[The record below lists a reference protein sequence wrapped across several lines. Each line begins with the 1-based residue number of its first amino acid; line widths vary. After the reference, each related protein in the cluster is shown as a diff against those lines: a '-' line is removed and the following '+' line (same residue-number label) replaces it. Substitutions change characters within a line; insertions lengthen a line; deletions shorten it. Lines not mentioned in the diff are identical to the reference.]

1 MSRHDPRV
9 VVVGA
14 GPVGLTAALV
24 LARAGVTVTVMER
37 QPALDSRSR
46 AATFHPATLDLL
58 ARLEVAGDLIAAGI
72 VVDRLQWRSRRAVLA
87 EMDMGL
93 LNGLTRHPFRLHA
106 EQTTL
111 LELLADRL
119 RRHHKA
125 SLRLAAPVDVISD
138 RGRELRVRA
147 GGRWEAADYVIAA
160 DGAHSTVRTAL
171 DIPLTTIPYPTQALR
186 IFTDT
191 PLQELLPGLAPLTYV
206 RDRDVSCSLL
216 QLPDHWRIVLR
227 VPADAGPSPAAVV
240 ALARQAVGGDAP
252 RILDA
257 HTFRLA
263 RGVVPAF
270 RHERVLL
277 AGDAA
282 HVTTTAGGLNMNAG
296 IQEAAELGDVLA
308 AVLGDGAPEAA
319 LDAWAARRRR
329 IILEAVIPR
338 AEARVTG
345 VQDGDPR
352 RLRHAVT
359 RLCSIAADPAAARA
373 YLAEASLLDTLI
385 KPNEGRPDAHLAA
398 ETHR

>member
-1 MSRHDPRV
+1 MSRRDPRV

-14 GPVGLTAALV
+14 GPAGLTAALV
-24 LARAGVTVTVMER
+24 LARAGVAVTVMER
-37 QPALDSRSR
+37 QSALVSRSR

-58 ARLEVAGDLIAAGI
+58 ARLGTSEELVAAGTL
-72 VVDRLQWRSRRAVLA
+72 VDRLQWRSRRGVLA

-119 RRHHKA
+119 RRHRHA
-125 SLRLAAPVDVISD
+125 RLRLAAPVDVISD
-138 RGRELRVRA
+138 HGRELRVRA
-147 GGRWEAADYVIAA
+147 GGQWEAADYVIAA

-171 DIPLTTIPYPTQALR
+171 AVPFTTIPYATHALR

-191 PLQELLPGLAPLTYV
+191 PLQELVPGLAPLTYV

-216 QLPDHWRIVLR
+216 RLPDHWRLVFR
-227 VPADAGPSPAAVV
+227 VPADADTSPSAIS
-240 ALARQAVGGDAP
+240 ALVRQTLGGSES
-252 RILDA
+252 RIVDA

-270 RHERVLL
+270 RHGRVLFV
-277 AGDAA
+277 GDAA

-345 VQDGDPR
+345 VQDGDRR
-352 RLRHAVT
+352 RLRHAIT

-373 YLAEASLLDTLI
+373 YLAEASLLDTPYQ
-385 KPNEGRPDAHLAA
+385 PNEGRSDAHLAA
-398 ETHR
+398 EAHR